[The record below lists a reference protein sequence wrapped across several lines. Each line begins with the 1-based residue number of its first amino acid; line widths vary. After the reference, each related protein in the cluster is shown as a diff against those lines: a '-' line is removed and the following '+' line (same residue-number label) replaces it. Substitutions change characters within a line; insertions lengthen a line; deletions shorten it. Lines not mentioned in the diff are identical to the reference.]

1 MTGPARSVHNVG
13 RSRQN
18 LGRAKIVTPDYQPEL
33 QPGRS
38 VRAEAFF
45 WSHDDYPCEVSAWN
59 LHADHEIH
67 LITNASGAALVGDHI
82 GRFEPGYVCIV
93 GGGLPHDWV
102 AEIAA
107 GETIPKRDVV
117 LQFSAERL
125 RSAAAL
131 LPELAELDDF
141 LTLSLRGLEFHGET
155 RHRAAALLLRI
166 GEATG
171 AARLALFIEL
181 LAQLSA
187 SKDYVV
193 LSSSDFVPKADADTI
208 AMIDRVQSYIFE
220 HLKSEIHM
228 RDVADLVGMGESAF
242 SRFFK
247 RNCGNSFTDY
257 VTRLRISQACG
268 LLADSR
274 IPITDVCFEVG
285 YANISN
291 FNRLFR
297 KVHGMTPSAYRRLA
311 GQRSFSKGARI
322 RRGHR
327 PDLVAAAQSSAA

>member
-1 MTGPARSVHNVG
+1 MTSPVRAASSVG
-13 RSRQN
+13 RS
-18 LGRAKIVTPDYQPEL
+18 KIVTPDCRPEL

-67 LITNASGAALVGDHI
+67 LVTNASGVALVGDHI

-102 AEIAA
+102 AEIAS
-107 GETIPKRDVV
+107 GEIIPKRDVV
-117 LQFSAERL
+117 LQFSAERV
-125 RSAAAL
+125 RAAAAL
-131 LPELAELDDF
+131 LPELAELDHF
-141 LTLSLRGLEFHGET
+141 LSLSLRGLEFHGET
-155 RHRAAALLLRI
+155 RHRAAALMLRI

-171 AARLALFIEL
+171 SARLALFIEL
-181 LAQLSA
+181 LAQLSR

-193 LSSSDFVPKADADTI
+193 LSSSDFVPNVDADTI

-220 HLKSEIHM
+220 RLKREIHM
-228 RDVADLVGMGESAF
+228 REVADLVGMGESAF

-247 RNCGNSFTDY
+247 RNSGNSFTDY

-274 IPITDVCFEVG
+274 IPITDICFDVG
-285 YANISN
+285 YTNISN

-297 KVHGMTPSAYRRLA
+297 KVRGVTPSDYRRLA
-311 GQRSFSKGARI
+311 GQRTFSKVARI

-327 PDLVAAAQSSAA
+327 PDLGATADPSAA